1 MDFAKSVGLRL
12 LKSATAKK
20 IGKKLINYGTA
31 YVGRKIVGD
40 LTKKSIPKHKSIKK
54 VNKKVKKPKKTV
66 LSTKKQK
73 GQGSIVKNTKT
84 KKCKTKNIKNKPRL
98 RDIFT

>member
-1 MDFAKSVGLRL
+1 LDFAKSVGLKL

-40 LTKKSIPKHKSIKK
+40 LTKKSNPKHKIIKK
-54 VNKKVKKPKKTV
+54 VNNKTKKSKKTV
-66 LSTKKQK
+66 LTTKKQK
-73 GQGSIVKNTKT
+73 GRGSIVENTKT
-84 KKCKTKNIKNKPRL
+84 KKCKTKHIKNKPRL